1 MTTMRHP
8 VLSPR
13 AAAVRGFTLIEL
25 MVTLTVLG
33 IMLGVG
39 IPAFK
44 DFVDGQR
51 VKSASFELM
60 SSLLIA
66 RSEAIKRNATVTVT
80 PVSST
85 AWASGWSVGVAGT
98 TLHDQQAIEGVTVTT
113 EDSGCAATA
122 AVASVAF
129 ASNGRPSASS
139 CFKFSG
145 TSTTTKCVKVDGSG
159 SPSTIKCP

>member
-1 MTTMRHP
+1 MSMLRP
-8 VLSPR
+8 VLSQRPR
-13 AAAVRGFTLIEL
+13 AVRGFTLIEL

-33 IMLGVG
+33 VMLGIG

-44 DFVDGQR
+44 DFTDGQR

-85 AWASGWSVGVAGT
+85 AWAGGWSVGVAGT
-98 TLHDQQAIEGVTVTT
+98 TLQQQQAIEGVTVTT
-113 EDSGCAATA
+113 EDGTCAATA

-129 ASNGRPSASS
+129 ASNGRPAATS

-145 TSTTTKCVKVDGSG
+145 TSTTTKCVKVDSSG